1 VKRLGRYLFRGALV
15 LSALLCTATIALWLA
30 GMRSTRVSLRLH
42 TTSAFG
48 LCELA
53 CRQGR
58 FTFDNEPQ
66 KTLEFDS
73 TRSKWVGEIN
83 AAYTRAREHYERS
96 GRDLA
101 SNLSPQEV
109 AERELFERELVAAHE
124 AEWDFGAA
132 KSDLELK
139 WRMSPPVHDSVRCAV
154 PAAATAVM
162 PSAWV
167 LVAWMSHRRRTLRR
181 RRNQCTAC
189 GYDLRA
195 TPSRCPE
202 CGTMAA

>member
-1 VKRLGRYLFRGALV
+1 VKQLGRYLVRSLV
-15 LSALLCTATIALWLA
+15 VISLLLCAGTAALWLR
-30 GMRSTRVSLRLH
+30 GLRSKASWHAH
-42 TTSAFG
+42 TSHG
-48 LCELA
+48 LWQLA
-53 CRQGR
+53 CHDGR
-58 FTFDNEPQ
+58 FSLDNEPQ

-96 GRDLA
+96 GRDLG

-109 AERELFERELVAAHE
+109 AERELFERELVAAHQ
-124 AEWDFGAA
+124 AEWDFGLA
-132 KSDLELK
+132 KSELEMK
-139 WRMSPPVHDSVRCAV
+139 WRTSPPVQHSVRCAV